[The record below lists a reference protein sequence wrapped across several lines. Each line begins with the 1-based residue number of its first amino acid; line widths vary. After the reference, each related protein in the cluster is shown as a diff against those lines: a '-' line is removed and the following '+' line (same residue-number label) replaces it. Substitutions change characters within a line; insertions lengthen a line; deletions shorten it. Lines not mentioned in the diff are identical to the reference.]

1 MEIKVKAVD
10 SVEDSKSVQ
19 QVEQELLDKHEEKVN
34 EEGDSNS
41 SGVEDG
47 NESSSTEKEQEE
59 IQSKGEA
66 QTQSSE
72 LNEEDVLKF
81 MSNKYG
87 REISSLDELTQPQ
100 EQKKE
105 ELPEDVS
112 KYLSY
117 KKETGRGFDDFMK
130 LQKDFESVDDDTL
143 LRDYLTATEKG
154 LDADDI
160 DIMIE
165 SDYSFDEDLDDEKD
179 IKKAKLRKKK
189 VIAKAKEYFAE
200 QQEQYKVPLESRR
213 DEANAQEAEELEAY
227 RNYIAEAKTVEESNK
242 RKQEVFMKKTDD
254 VFTEFKGFEF
264 DLDGNKLVF
273 NPGDAAEIKSA
284 QLNPQTFIQKFLGED
299 GVIKDAAGYHRS
311 LAMAMQ
317 PEKFA
322 NFFYEQGK
330 SAAVDESMRD
340 LKNVNMS
347 TRQVPEVTKTGGMQI
362 KSASQD
368 SGRGLKI
375 KSKRK
380 S

>member
-1 MEIKVKAVD
+1 MEIKVRAVGD
-10 SVEDSKSVQ
+10 NEEKSVQ
-19 QVEQELLDKHEEKVN
+19 EVEQELLDKHESRL
-34 EEGDSNS
+34 EGSGDEQPTVADSP
-41 SGVEDG
+41 
-47 NESSSTEKEQEE
+47 ESATPTKEQEDLQPE
-59 IQSKGEA
+59 GET

>member
-1 MEIKVKAVD
+1 MEIKVRAVD
-10 SVEDSKSVQ
+10 GAEQKSVQ
-19 QVEQELLDKHEEKVN
+19 QVENELLEKHEAKVNSNESETTELEVKEETVKNEPKAEEPKVN
-34 EEGDSNS
+34 EEI
-41 SGVEDG
+41 
-47 NESSSTEKEQEE
+47 K
-59 IQSKGEA
+59 
-66 QTQSSE
+66 TQSSE